1 MCSIVRSETK
11 AKTNINPIH
20 QDELNKLKSELN
32 KINPDKMIAEAL
44 LITANPNERRH
55 NQSSS
60 IKVNQD
66 GEVKTDMFV
75 PKENLLELA
84 KITSMQ
90 NYLESIKG
98 KSIKEMIDDYQNKI
112 DEYNR
117 GVQVIIDKTKKEN
130 LQYIA
135 QYNSVKEKNTLLEEQ
150 INQMNIEHMKI
161 EQQLKDSENQIY
173 KLQVRFEIFNNYKEL
188 FDEFL
193 KQFPDMKPID
203 IMKDLQIRGNE
214 SNQLLQELNEKN
226 EKIHLLINEKNTLV
240 KDMKKANEELSIKI
254 YQLQKE
260 KKEIIS
266 QYEKDQ
272 IQLQNEL
279 SQYKEFKK
287 ENILLHNMLFQLYN
301 LLFDTLRL
309 DKGINGIIKEKYLH
323 ITKEDFNPNVFDN
336 AEVVNYVRLMIKSM
350 VPSVCESIYREC
362 IAYANMMVRSYLPE
376 KVNTRYQPL
385 EIFKEIKSLVEKKEN
400 AIRKYKQDLSLQSE
414 KIKEQEK
421 EIKMLKDKSRNQ
433 TLQYENYQKIIKKE
447 LDKKIN
453 NENIPNT
460 TGGIAILTD
469 RSGAS
474 KEEDVTHRT
483 GVVKDTQCV
492 VDNNNKR
499 NTSLHNRPTAITT
512 ELKDVGVKH
521 QSNQVALTTT
531 TAKQKIYS
539 DNLLK
544 KNLMKSSNYFH
555 QYEMDNTVH
564 TTSSKLVGKNKKKD
578 KVVITSKQKKKDADA
593 NVSFNSDS
601 DGSSQVNEEEV
612 KEFRQ
617 LRKGKNNDKL
627 IKSHGCQEFISNL
640 NGIKELVE
648 HTNRMFLYKPKMKML
663 KDPQQKDRFEITIE
677 NRFIRKNNDK
687 NKTETYNP
695 FKERALGKINHL
707 LAKIEAQDN

>member
-483 GVVKDTQCV
+483 GVKDTQCV

-601 DGSSQVNEEEV
+601 DGSSQINEEEV